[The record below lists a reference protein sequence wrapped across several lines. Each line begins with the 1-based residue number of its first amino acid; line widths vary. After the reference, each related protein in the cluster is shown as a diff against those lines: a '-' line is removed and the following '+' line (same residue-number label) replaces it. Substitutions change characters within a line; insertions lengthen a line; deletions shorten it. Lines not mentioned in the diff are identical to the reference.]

1 MRLTAKAL
9 LCQTLVRYTFGSP
22 PVNLFIRGNLWKD
35 AGYPLPRAPP
45 PASTAAC
52 VPNSV
57 PPRPRLA
64 GAEELKREWVGDPLL
79 ILLFCSS
86 FGVPRA
92 RFLTLGLRVSGSFS
106 FLLSPFSFLL
116 FAFPSTKEVNIR
128 QVNRPLSV
136 RTGKN
141 FFGQL
146 YEVGT
151 IRAGANDRSC
161 SILTA

>member
-52 VPNSV
+52 LPNSV

-79 ILLFCSS
+79 ILLFFSS

-106 FLLSPFSFLL
+106 FLLSPFSFL
-116 FAFPSTKEVNIR
+116 PSLRPRRLISGKLIDPCPYVQAKTFSASCTKSG
-128 QVNRPLSV
+128 L
-136 RTGKN
+136 
-141 FFGQL
+141 FGQAQ
-146 YEVGT
+146 T
-151 IRAGANDRSC
+151 IVRAVS
-161 SILTA
+161 